1 MSSLQ
6 KCKSA
11 KPAEIKRYKNINK
24 KHGKEWL
31 WKLFDSQKMCT
42 VVTKLQK

>member
-11 KPAEIKRYKNINK
+11 KPAEINK
-24 KHGKEWL
+24 KHGKEWS

-42 VVTKLQK
+42 VVTKLMI

>member
-11 KPAEIKRYKNINK
+11 KPAEINK
-24 KHGKEWL
+24 KHGKEWNDMRQQNL
-31 WKLFDSQKMCT
+31 RHSQREKFC
-42 VVTKLQK
+42 

>member
-11 KPAEIKRYKNINK
+11 KPAERYKNINK
-24 KHGKEWL
+24 KHGKEWS